1 MTYAEVKHYFRDLKL
16 NTPREDLTAHIIFT
30 EDSFDETYPL
40 LSRTYTFT
48 SDNKAFWS
56 RLGGYSIFASCLDG
70 TDQRVRLDWYMEEEG
85 NKNGWKVQEC
95 YILEQMRDAAAI
107 ENHIRVEQDDGAV
120 SYFFGDT
127 CISVCEIEDNGK
139 LLLIPVSGD
148 QVACGEW
155 TELSIDRIYGYCT
168 LLNRYLNMEVR

>member
-1 MTYAEVKHYFRDLKL
+1 MNYMELKHRFRELKL
-16 NTPREDLTAHIIFT
+16 NSPREDMTAHIIFT
-30 EDSFDETYPL
+30 EDSFEEAYSL
-40 LSRTYTFT
+40 LCRTYTFT

-56 RLGGYSIFASCLDG
+56 KLGGYSIFASCLDG

-95 YILEQMRDAAAI
+95 YILEQMRDVGAI
-107 ENHIRVEQDDGAV
+107 ENHTRVEQDDGAV

-127 CISVCEIEDNGK
+127 CICVCEIKENGK
-139 LLLIPVSGD
+139 IRLIPVSGD

-155 TELSIDRIYGYCT
+155 TELSIDRIYGYVT
-168 LLNRYLNMEVR
+168 LLSRFLNKEAK

>member
-1 MTYAEVKHYFRDLKL
+1 MTYMELKHCFRELKL
-16 NTPREDLTAHIIFT
+16 NTPREDLTAHVIFS

-107 ENHIRVEQDDGAV
+107 ANHTRVEQNDGFV

-127 CISVCEIEDNGK
+127 CISVCEIKDNGK
-139 LLLIPVSGD
+139 INLIPVSGD

-168 LLNRYLNMEVR
+168 LLNRHLNK

>member
-1 MTYAEVKHYFRDLKL
+1 MTYMELKHCFRELKL

-30 EDSFDETYPL
+30 EDSFDETYSL

-85 NKNGWKVQEC
+85 NKQDWKAFCSVQ
-95 YILEQMRDAAAI
+95 L
-107 ENHIRVEQDDGAV
+107 
-120 SYFFGDT
+120 
-127 CISVCEIEDNGK
+127 
-139 LLLIPVSGD
+139 
-148 QVACGEW
+148 
-155 TELSIDRIYGYCT
+155 
-168 LLNRYLNMEVR
+168 